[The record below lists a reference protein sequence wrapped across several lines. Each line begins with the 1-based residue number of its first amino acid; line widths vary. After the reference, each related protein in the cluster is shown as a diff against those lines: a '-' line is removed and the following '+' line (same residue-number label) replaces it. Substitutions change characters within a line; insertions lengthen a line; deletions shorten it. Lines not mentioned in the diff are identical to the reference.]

1 MRYLLDTHTFL
12 WWITDDERLS
22 ERARAII
29 ADGQSVLYLSAAS
42 AWEIAIKARLGR
54 LELANDPEE
63 LIPEQMA
70 LNHIEGLPVQVS
82 HGFHVFSLPN
92 HHRDPFDRLLVSQSQ
107 LEGLPLLTADP
118 NLAQYDV
125 PIVW

>member
-29 ADGQSVLYLSAAS
+29 ADGQGVLTLSAAS

-63 LIPEQMA
+63 LIPEHMA

-82 HGFHVFSLPN
+82 HGVHVFSRPH
-92 HHRDPFDRLLVSQSQ
+92 HHRDPFDRLLVSPRP
-107 LEGLPLLTADP
+107 LEELQPFT
-118 NLAQYDV
+118 
-125 PIVW
+125 